1 MQRPDPPRFTPDQT
15 LDTAPVA
22 WAALLSRWTDFARA
36 GVAFPAEGEGGRW
49 RASIAPV
56 IGLQAVTFA
65 LGDIG
70 RVAEADRPA
79 ALDIAEVLIRRDISR
94 LHEIWRGEELHPEL
108 VSLVDDARMALA
120 AARGM
125 GVEWVVD
132 VERFLAPDPVARA
145 RELVRAG
152 FGGDFY
158 AAAPGTILFRGAPA
172 AWLAPGVE
180 AAPWEGCVAAP
191 GPGMRQVYRQLNESG
206 DAVARDL
213 VRRMDD
219 TLPAGRPL
227 LVPVVEEGKLVAAFD
242 AGEAE
247 RWMRAQERLVG
258 DGVVR
263 VEVE

>member
-1 MQRPDPPRFTPDQT
+1 M
-15 LDTAPVA
+15 
-22 WAALLSRWTDFARA
+22 
-36 GVAFPAEGEGGRW
+36 
-49 RASIAPV
+49 
-56 IGLQAVTFA
+56 
-65 LGDIG
+65 
-70 RVAEADRPA
+70 
-79 ALDIAEVLIRRDISR
+79 
-94 LHEIWRGEELHPEL
+94 
-108 VSLVDDARMALA
+108 SLVDDARMALA